1 MIKNLNV
8 NISEAIHYTGEW
20 EIKIKNVETGEIK
33 IEKAKNRIVN
43 NGLDE
48 LIKGLV
54 YSTYNDLKIRK
65 LAVGSSSTAISNYDT
80 ALYGETFRCSPSVEP
95 YHYSVG
101 TVATEFV
108 IQTTEANGTIEEIG
122 IFISPTATVTANTGI
137 LLSRMLWHHIKTSAE
152 EITFTRLDSMQRV

>member
-1 MIKNLNV
+1 MKDINI
-8 NISEAIHYTGEW
+8 NISEKILYDGIW

-33 IEKAKNRIVN
+33 KEVHCNRIVN
-43 NGLDE
+43 AGLDE
-48 LIKGLV
+48 IVKSLL

-65 LAVGSSSTAISNYDT
+65 LAVGNSTTSISNYDT
-80 ALYGETFRCSPSVEP
+80 KLINETFRVSPSIEP

-122 IFISPTATVTANTGI
+122 IFISPTATATKDTGI
-137 LLSRMLWHHIKTSAE
+137 LLSRMLWHHVKTSAE
-152 EITFTRLDSMQRV
+152 EITFTRLDGMQRV